1 MSYVKRDL
9 LVHFDDA
16 SGQYSFFAVDAA
28 DATPLRDAAGG
39 RLAADASF
47 FGAPGSAQAEQAI
60 GRLLLTLLDRAYVA
74 AAASASPGTQPASAQ
89 AVAAAGAAEFAQFVE
104 LQSRAMKEYS
114 ADLLAKAEDLLK
126 AAASLGHEDAGET
139 LKDWPTVKIVSQKL
153 IARGPQ

>member
-16 SGQYSFFAVDAA
+16 SGQYSFFAVDAT
-28 DATPLRDAAGG
+28 DATPLRAAAGG
-39 RLAADASF
+39 KLAADASF
-47 FGAPGSAQAEQAI
+47 FGDPGSAQAEQAI

-74 AAASASPGTQPASAQ
+74 APPASPDTQTASAQ
-89 AVAAAGAAEFAQFVE
+89 AAIAAGAAEFAQFVE

-126 AAASLGHEDAGET
+126 AAASLGHEDAAEM

-153 IARGPQ
+153 IARGPH